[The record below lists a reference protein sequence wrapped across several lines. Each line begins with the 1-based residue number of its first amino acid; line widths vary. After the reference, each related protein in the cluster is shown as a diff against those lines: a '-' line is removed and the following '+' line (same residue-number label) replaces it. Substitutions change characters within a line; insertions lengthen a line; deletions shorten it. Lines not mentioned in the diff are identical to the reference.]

1 MHTEDLNAP
10 ENSSRRA
17 FLRLAGG
24 LLGAAAAGSLLA
36 ACQPATPPAATTSS
50 PPAPTTP
57 PRPAPTAAPQVAPTP
72 APQTAPLSTTSGPL
86 TFWLYQTRIDA
97 FDQLRLDRLQAWSK
111 QSGVPVE
118 TVMIGTSDY
127 NKKIPAAI
135 ESKTMPDILES
146 GDVWPPLLRARGL
159 LADVSDIFKR
169 VDAEQKWAPVAHDL
183 SLGPDGK
190 AYSLILGASGVFL
203 ISRDDQLKE
212 AGLSVPTTY
221 TELFD
226 VASKAQRPP
235 RTYGIGIQLGNTS
248 DANNWIPSL
257 QGYGVRFA
265 DDAGKQATF
274 GNHQAEVTE
283 WISLFA
289 DAYHTRK
296 VFAPGVLT
304 WDQTGDN
311 DAFQAGRTLFCFNP
325 LTIPIWLQ
333 ANKPELYAG
342 TGEYLLPAGPKL
354 AVRPIT
360 AVAMTLRA
368 DTKLADKATDLLGFL
383 YQPEYRREFA
393 QLTQWGPATQV
404 EYDYPGF
411 RDQYPIRSELAKAG
425 KSDGWPDVNNTAYSE
440 MKNQFLIPRMLQRV
454 ISDKLTPEQA
464 FQETAE
470 AIQMVYAKQIA

>member
-36 ACQPATPPAATTSS
+36 ACQPATPPAATTAP

-57 PRPAPTAAPQVAPTP
+57 PRPASTAAPQVAPTP
-72 APQTAPLSTTSGPL
+72 APRTAPLSTTSGPL

-111 QSGVPVE
+111 QSSVPVE

-212 AGLSVPTTY
+212 AGLSVPTAFSSAT
-221 TELFD
+221 
-226 VASKAQRPP
+226 RPT
-235 RTYGIGIQLGNTS
+235 RTT
-248 DANNWIPSL
+248 
-257 QGYGVRFA
+257 
-265 DDAGKQATF
+265 
-274 GNHQAEVTE
+274 
-283 WISLFA
+283 
-289 DAYHTRK
+289 
-296 VFAPGVLT
+296 
-304 WDQTGDN
+304 
-311 DAFQAGRTLFCFNP
+311 
-325 LTIPIWLQ
+325 
-333 ANKPELYAG
+333 
-342 TGEYLLPAGPKL
+342 
-354 AVRPIT
+354 
-360 AVAMTLRA
+360 
-368 DTKLADKATDLLGFL
+368 
-383 YQPEYRREFA
+383 
-393 QLTQWGPATQV
+393 
-404 EYDYPGF
+404 GF
-411 RDQYPIRSELAKAG
+411 RRSRVMGSASPTTPANRQPSAIIRR
-425 KSDGWPDVNNTAYSE
+425 KSPNGSASSPTRTTPARSSRRAY
-440 MKNQFLIPRMLQRV
+440 
-454 ISDKLTPEQA
+454 
-464 FQETAE
+464 
-470 AIQMVYAKQIA
+470 